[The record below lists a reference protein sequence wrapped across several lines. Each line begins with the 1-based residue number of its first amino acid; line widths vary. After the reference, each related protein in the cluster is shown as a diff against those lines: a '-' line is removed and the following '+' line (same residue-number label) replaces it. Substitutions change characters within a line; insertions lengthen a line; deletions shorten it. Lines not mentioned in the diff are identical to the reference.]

1 MTEPVSPL
9 LKWLCEE
16 QADIHGKDLAELSG
30 IARQTWSK
38 VRQGKQDLSSDLLW
52 RCMEVIAQLR
62 PRSECGEVI
71 RIVSPQNNVFEKKK
85 REREKEEHPLLRI
98 ERALSELKDETEENQ
113 AMLLMMRRL
122 RESQNKVSVINF
134 ESSQLQ

>member
-1 MTEPVSPL
+1 MAEPVSPL

-16 QADIHGKDLAELSG
+16 QADIQGTELAQLSG

-52 RCMEVIAQLR
+52 RCMNAIAQLR
-62 PRSECGEVI
+62 PRSECAEVI
-71 RIVSPQNNVFEKKK
+71 RIVNSQKNAFDKK
-85 REREKEEHPLLRI
+85 REREEHPLLRI

-113 AMLLMMRRL
+113 AMLLMARCL
-122 RESQNKVSVINF
+122 RESQKKVG
-134 ESSQLQ
+134 

>member
-9 LKWLCEE
+9 LRWLCEE
-16 QADIHGKDLAELSG
+16 QADIHGTELAELSG

-62 PRSECGEVI
+62 PFSDCGLVVCIVKSQNDSE
-71 RIVSPQNNVFEKKK
+71 RK
-85 REREKEEHPLLRI
+85 EREEPPLLRI

-113 AMLLMMRRL
+113 ALLLMARRL
-122 RESQNKVSVINF
+122 RESKN
-134 ESSQLQ
+134 

>member
-1 MTEPVSPL
+1 MAEPVSPL

-16 QADIHGKDLAELSG
+16 QADIQGTELAQLSG

-62 PRSECGEVI
+62 PRSECAEVI
-71 RIVSPQNNVFEKKK
+71 RIVNSQKNAFDKK
-85 REREKEEHPLLRI
+85 REREEHPLLRI

-113 AMLLMMRRL
+113 AMLLMARCL
-122 RESQNKVSVINF
+122 RESQKKVG
-134 ESSQLQ
+134 

>member
-16 QADIHGKDLAELSG
+16 QADIRGTDLAELSG

-62 PRSECGEVI
+62 PRSECAEVI
-71 RIVSPQNNVFEKKK
+71 RIVSSQKNAFEKK
-85 REREKEEHPLLRI
+85 REREEHPLLRI

-113 AMLLMMRRL
+113 AMLLMARCL
-122 RESQNKVSVINF
+122 RESQKKVS
-134 ESSQLQ
+134 

>member
-9 LKWLCEE
+9 LRWLCEE
-16 QADIHGKDLAELSG
+16 QADIHGTELAELSG

-52 RCMEVIAQLR
+52 RCMEVIARLR
-62 PRSECGEVI
+62 PFSDCGLVVCIVKSQNDSE
-71 RIVSPQNNVFEKKK
+71 RK
-85 REREKEEHPLLRI
+85 EREEPPLLRI

-113 AMLLMMRRL
+113 ALLLMARRL
-122 RESQNKVSVINF
+122 RESKNKASLINGHC
-134 ESSQLQ
+134 

>member
-9 LKWLCEE
+9 LRWLCEE
-16 QADIHGKDLAELSG
+16 QADIHGTELAQQSG

-52 RCMEVIAQLR
+52 RCMEVIARLR
-62 PRSECGEVI
+62 PRSECAQV
-71 RIVSPQNNVFEKKK
+71 VSIITSQNDLERKKK
-85 REREKEEHPLLRI
+85 EREEHPLLRI

-113 AMLLMMRRL
+113 AMLLIARRL
-122 RESQNKVSVINF
+122 RESQDKVSVINF
-134 ESSQLQ
+134 

>member
-9 LKWLCEE
+9 LRWLCEE
-16 QADIHGKDLAELSG
+16 QADIYGTDLAELSG

-52 RCMEVIAQLR
+52 RCMEAIAKLR
-62 PRSECGEVI
+62 PRSECAEVI
-71 RIVSPQNNVFEKKK
+71 RIVSSQKNAFDQK
-85 REREKEEHPLLRI
+85 REREEHPLLRI

-113 AMLLMMRRL
+113 AMLLMARCL
-122 RESQNKVSVINF
+122 RESQKKVG
-134 ESSQLQ
+134 

>member
-9 LKWLCEE
+9 LRWLCEE
-16 QADIHGKDLAELSG
+16 QADIHGTELAELSG

-52 RCMEVIAQLR
+52 RCMEVIARLR
-62 PRSECGEVI
+62 PRSECDQVVS
-71 RIVSPQNNVFEKKK
+71 IVKSQNAENKK
-85 REREKEEHPLLRI
+85 RETEEPPLLRI

-113 AMLLMMRRL
+113 AMLLMARRL
-122 RESQNKVSVINF
+122 RESKNKASLIDWRC
-134 ESSQLQ
+134 

>member
-9 LKWLCEE
+9 LRWLCEE
-16 QADIHGKDLAELSG
+16 QADIPGTELAELSG

-38 VRQGKQDLSSDLLW
+38 VRQGKQDLTSDLLW
-52 RCMEVIAQLR
+52 RCMESIARLR
-62 PRSECGEVI
+62 PRSECAEVI
-71 RIVSPQNNVFEKKK
+71 CIVSPQNNVFEKKK
-85 REREKEEHPLLRI
+85 REREEHPLLRI

-122 RESQNKVSVINF
+122 RESHRKVG
-134 ESSQLQ
+134 